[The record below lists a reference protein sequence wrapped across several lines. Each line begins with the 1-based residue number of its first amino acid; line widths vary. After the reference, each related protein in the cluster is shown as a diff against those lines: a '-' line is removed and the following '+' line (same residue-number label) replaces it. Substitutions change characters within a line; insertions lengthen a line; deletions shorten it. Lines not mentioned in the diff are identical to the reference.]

1 MEMARITQKREY
13 YVVKRNDLIR
23 KSRYSLTVQQQK
35 MLYYLIS
42 QIKPMDEENKE
53 YEININEFCKL
64 CGYDT
69 NNGYYYTAL
78 KDDLK
83 ALADKSAWIDADD
96 GTSSLFRWID
106 TAIIKRNSGVMKI
119 RFHSTVA
126 PYLFELVG
134 FYTQYSLF
142 HLLAM
147 KCKYSMR
154 MYEYLLSLKYKYQFK
169 VDIDEL
175 KKRIDAEN
183 YDKFSHFKVR
193 VLEPAI
199 EEINKYTDIQVE
211 YKLVKEG
218 RAYSQIEFTVKT
230 KGEMAKYIAQT
241 TTANTLDDT
250 GYFNQRGKK
259 QKKES
264 DE

>member
-1 MEMARITQKREY
+1 MARITQKREY
-13 YVVKRNDLIR
+13 YIVKRNDLIR
-23 KSRYSLTVQQQK
+23 KSRYSLTLQQQK

-42 QIKPMDEENKE
+42 QIKPTDEEYKE
-53 YEININEFCKL
+53 YEININEFCKI

-83 ALADKSAWIDADD
+83 ALADKSAWIDAED

-106 TAIIKRNSGVMKI
+106 TAVIKRNSGVMKI

-154 MYEYLLSLKYKYQFK
+154 LYEYLLSLKYQHIFS
-169 VDIDEL
+169 VEIEEL

-183 YDKFSHFKVR
+183 YDKFSHFKTR

-199 EEINKYTDIQVE
+199 EEINLYTDIQVD
-211 YKLVKEG
+211 YKLIKTG
-218 RAYSQIEFTVKT
+218 RAFTSIEFKVSTKT
-230 KGEMAKYIAQT
+230 EFGKYIAQKT
-241 TTANTLDDT
+241 TSNTVNDT
-250 GYFNQRGKK
+250 GYLNQRGKK
-259 QKKES
+259 RKKASE
-264 DE
+264 E